1 MKNLIFVRFNIDH
14 LAIKLKIY
22 DSLSDS
28 LDNLNMAPPQLDD
41 M

>member
-1 MKNLIFVRFNIDH
+1 MKNLIFVRLNIDH
-14 LAIKLKIY
+14 LAIKLLQY
-22 DSLSDS
+22 TLSDL